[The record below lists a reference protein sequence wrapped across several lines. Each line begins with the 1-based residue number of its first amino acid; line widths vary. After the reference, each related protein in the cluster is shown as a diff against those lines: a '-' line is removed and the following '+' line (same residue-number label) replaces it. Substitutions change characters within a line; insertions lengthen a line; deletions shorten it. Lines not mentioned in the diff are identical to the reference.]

1 MVSTRKYLT
10 AKKKAS
16 WAIYQAKYKAEWNGF
31 GDFMGRDDQKCDM
44 FKTVKRMIKTSLKN
58 DDSVLAVSDE
68 DNR

>member
-1 MVSTRKYLT
+1 
-10 AKKKAS
+10 
-16 WAIYQAKYKAEWNGF
+16 
-31 GDFMGRDDQKCDM
+31 MGRDDQKCDM